1 MKKSLVKINIS
12 CILKDFYDGGSEYDR
27 SSPAALT
34 FVLSLLTDTAIAD
47 AAALLETAICATRV
61 ERRFSRCIGA

>member
-1 MKKSLVKINIS
+1 MEKALVKINIS
-12 CILKDFYDGGSEYDR
+12 SILKDFYDGGSEYDR

-34 FVLSLLTDTAIAD
+34 FILSLLTDRAIVAS
-47 AAALLETAICATRV
+47 AFLETAICATLV